1 MLREGKR
8 TGTTYELSRVPA
20 GTPRRDH
27 DLVGLLPHPNHGS
40 SIGNRDVD
48 PHRRGIVVVGALATG
63 TARGALEAAVRR
75 RLAYRPLWGVIAW
88 CRDAHIML
96 QLPVEAP
103 LVTSCSQA

>member
-1 MLREGKR
+1 
-8 TGTTYELSRVPA
+8 
-20 GTPRRDH
+20 
-27 DLVGLLPHPNHGS
+27 LPHPNHGS

-48 PHRRGIVVVGALATG
+48 PHRRGIVVVGRLGHRNRT
-63 TARGALEAAVRR
+63 RCVRSRRRR